1 MSEPTAFVRSLR
13 SNLKGIALMSAAAFL
28 VAGGQFAWKLA
39 AGERLGWL
47 ALGFVLY
54 GLGALLMTVSF
65 RFGKLSVVH
74 PFLSLSYVFAV
85 VLAYFFLG
93 ETLRPVQYAA
103 IATIMA
109 GVTLIGG
116 GDDE

>member
-1 MSEPTAFVRSLR
+1 MNAIFHSFRR
-13 SNLKGIALMSAAAFL
+13 NLKGIVLMSVAAFL

-39 AGERLGWL
+39 AGSKFGWL
-47 ALGFVLY
+47 ALGFLLY
-54 GLGALLMTVSF
+54 GLGAVLMTVSF

-103 IATIMA
+103 IAAIMV